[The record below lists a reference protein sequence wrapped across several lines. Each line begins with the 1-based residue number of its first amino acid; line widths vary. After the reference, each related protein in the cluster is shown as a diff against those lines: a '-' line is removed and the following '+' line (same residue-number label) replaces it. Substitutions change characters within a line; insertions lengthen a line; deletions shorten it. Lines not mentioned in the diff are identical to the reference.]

1 MKRAKIVWRYVIF
14 GIILHIKR
22 NVYFSLF
29 PASFQYILYV
39 SLPQIQLIMATTT
52 AYIRV
57 STDKQTLENQRDEIT
72 RFIKKKGITVDRW
85 VEEVVSGKVKQSDR
99 KLGYTLK
106 RLKKGDTLIVSE
118 LSRLSRTLL
127 DIMFIMRSLLE
138 RGVTLYSVKENFCL
152 ADNINS
158 KVILFAFGLAAEI
171 ERDLISARTK
181 EALAT
186 KKAQGVVLGRKAG
199 DCPKMK
205 ILMENREEILCKYSG
220 GARIT
225 RLSKQ
230 YGVSTGTMS
239 KFLDKAKSV
248 C

>member
-1 MKRAKIVWRYVIF
+1 
-14 GIILHIKR
+14 
-22 NVYFSLF
+22 
-29 PASFQYILYV
+29 
-39 SLPQIQLIMATTT
+39 MATTT
-52 AYIRV
+52 AYLRV
-57 STDKQTLENQRDEIT
+57 STDKQTLENQRNEIT
-72 RFIKKKGITVDRW
+72 RFTKKNEITVDRW
-85 VEEVVSGKVKQSDR
+85 VEEVVSGKVKDLDR

-127 DIMFIMRSLLE
+127 DIMSIMHSLLE
-138 RGVTLYSVKENFCL
+138 RGVILYSVKENFCL
-152 ADNINS
+152 SDNINS

-186 KKAQGVVLGRKAG
+186 RKAQGVVLGRRAG

-205 ILMENREEILCKYSG
+205 MLMNNREEILCKYSNG
-220 GARIT
+220 VRIS
-225 RLSKQ
+225 RLSEQ

-239 KFLDKAKSV
+239 KFLDITKNQS
-248 C
+248 